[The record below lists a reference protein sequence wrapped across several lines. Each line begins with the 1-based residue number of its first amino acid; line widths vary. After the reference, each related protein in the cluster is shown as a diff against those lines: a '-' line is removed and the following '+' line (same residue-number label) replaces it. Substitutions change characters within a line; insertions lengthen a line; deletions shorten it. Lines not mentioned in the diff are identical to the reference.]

1 MMKVYGDYTQEELN
15 RQYNQLAL
23 VPNQPEYTEQ
33 NQMKSSEIREKLNC
47 ILNVSY
53 GPTLDE
59 VLDIFPAEQSG
70 GPIQVY
76 HHGGAWS
83 ASHKDDCS
91 YIAEAFV
98 AKGVNLI
105 IPNFSLAPKVT
116 LDEIVRQNRA
126 AIVWA
131 YRNAES
137 FGGNLN
143 QFYISGHSSGGHL
156 AGMMMVTDW
165 GKEYGLPKNLIKA
178 ATSLS
183 GMYNLEAVR
192 LSYRN
197 EYLFLDER
205 SAHRNSPIHHIP
217 HVCIPLVIGYGDG
230 EHDEF
235 KRQSNEFAVAWE
247 TAGNPVTKI
256 IMEGQNHFDV
266 GREYA
271 KVDSPIMKATWAK
284 MGME

>member
-1 MMKVYGDYTQEELN
+1 MKVYRDYTQEELD
-15 RQYNQLAL
+15 RQYNQLVL
-23 VPNQPEYTEQ
+23 VPNQTEYAEQ
-33 NQMKSSEIREKLNC
+33 NRAKSAEVRKKLKC
-47 ILNVSY
+47 TLNVSY

-59 VLDIFPAEQSG
+59 VLDIFPADQPG

-76 HHGGAWS
+76 HHGGAWTQ
-83 ASHKDDCS
+83 SHKDACS

-98 AKGVNLI
+98 ARGVNLV

-126 AIVWA
+126 AIAWA
-131 YRNAES
+131 YHNAES
-137 FGGNLN
+137 FGGDPGR
-143 QFYISGHSSGGHL
+143 FYICGHSSGGHL
-156 AGMMMVTDW
+156 TGMMMVSDW
-165 GKEYGLPKNLIKA
+165 EGEYGLPKDFIKA
-178 ATSLS
+178 STSLS
-183 GMYNLEAVR
+183 GMYDLEPVR

-205 SAHRNSPIHHIP
+205 SALRNSSIHLIP
-217 HVCIPLVIGYGDG
+217 NVCIPLVIGYGDG

-235 KRQSNEFAVAWE
+235 KRQSDDFAAVWGA
-247 TAGNPVTKI
+247 AGNPVTKI

-271 KVDSPIMKATWAK
+271 KVDSPIMKATWAN
-284 MGME
+284 MGLE